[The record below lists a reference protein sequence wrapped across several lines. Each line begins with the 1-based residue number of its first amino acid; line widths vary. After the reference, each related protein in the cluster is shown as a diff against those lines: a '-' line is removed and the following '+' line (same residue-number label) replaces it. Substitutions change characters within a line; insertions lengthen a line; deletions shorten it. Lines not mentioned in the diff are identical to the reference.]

1 MVFSCIFAIKKKIK
15 MNSIGIR
22 ATPNELYYSI
32 VQGEENEI
40 EIKIIDRINIPK
52 AIELPEQL
60 KFLRDTLSD
69 IINEFQITNAC
80 VRVTESIAQ
89 TKDIKRTYIEGVI
102 QELFA
107 SSTIERYYI
116 GQVSSISAKL
126 NIKRDDFKK
135 YVDNKLTFLDIENW
149 DKYKKEE
156 RESIMSAISALE
168 I

>member
-1 MVFSCIFAIKKKIK
+1 

-32 VQGEENEI
+32 VQGKENEI
-40 EIKIIDRINIPK
+40 EIEIIDRINIPK

-89 TKDIKRTYIEGVI
+89 TKLI
-102 QELFA
+102 
-107 SSTIERYYI
+107 
-116 GQVSSISAKL
+116 
-126 NIKRDDFKK
+126 
-135 YVDNKLTFLDIENW
+135 
-149 DKYKKEE
+149 
-156 RESIMSAISALE
+156 
-168 I
+168 

>member
-1 MVFSCIFAIKKKIK
+1 MIG
-15 MNSIGIR
+15 IGIR
-22 ATPNELYYSI
+22 TTPNELYYSI
-32 VQGEENEI
+32 VQENEIEI

-80 VRVTESIAQ
+80 VRVAESIAQ

-116 GQVSSISAKL
+116 GQVSSISSKL